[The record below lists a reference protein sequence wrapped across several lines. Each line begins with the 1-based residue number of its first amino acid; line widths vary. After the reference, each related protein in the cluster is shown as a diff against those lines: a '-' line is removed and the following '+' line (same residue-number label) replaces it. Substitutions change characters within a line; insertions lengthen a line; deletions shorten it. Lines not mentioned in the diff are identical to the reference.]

1 MAEKYVKCIEYMYLN
16 TLYPSLLN
24 KNTKIPGENPSN
36 AATCITALQPISG
49 TVYVWSFFQFQRKS
63 QSVLKTLRISDYRPP
78 PPPTPIS
85 TPSALIVYI

>member
-1 MAEKYVKCIEYMYLN
+1 MEEQSVKCIEYMYLN

-49 TVYVWSFFQFQRKS
+49 IVYVWSFFQFQRKS
-63 QSVLKTLRISDYRPP
+63 QSVLKTLRISDYRP
-78 PPPTPIS
+78 IR
-85 TPSALIVYI
+85 TPSALIVYV